1 VRLRGILAA
10 LAAVALLATAGC
22 GDDSGDGAPRASA
35 GTGVTGEINVF
46 AAASLTGAFER
57 IGKDFQA
64 ANPRTTV
71 TFNYAGTFHGM
82 AKARPF
88 MTWNGGQL
96 PELTFN
102 VRHKII
108 DGNRAAVTWDET
120 GKTIRGDDWS
130 AIGVDVY
137 RVEGDQ
143 IVEMTCYSDT
153 DKVARLLD
161 PYPGP

>member
-1 VRLRGILAA
+1 MTENQTERTR
-10 LAAVALLATAGC
+10 AVIEKLYDAY
-22 GDDSGDGAPRASA
+22 
-35 GTGVTGEINVF
+35 
-46 AAASLTGAFER
+46 LTGDTEGMLALMAP
-57 IGKDFQA
+57 DVA
-64 ANPRTTV
+64 V

-82 AKARPF
+82 AEARPF

>member
-1 VRLRGILAA
+1 MSEQQTERTRAVIDKLYAA
-10 LAAVALLATAGC
+10 YL
-22 GDDSGDGAPRASA
+22 SGDTEGMLALMAPDVA
-35 GTGVTGEINVF
+35 
-46 AAASLTGAFER
+46 
-57 IGKDFQA
+57 
-64 ANPRTTV
+64 V
-71 TFNYAGTFHGM
+71 TFNYAGTFRGM
-82 AKARPF
+82 DEARPF
-88 MTWNGGQL
+88 MTWNGAQL

-102 VRHKII
+102 IRHKIV

-137 RVEGDQ
+137 HVEDDR

-161 PYPGP
+161 PYPESS

>member
-1 VRLRGILAA
+1 MTGNQTERTR
-10 LAAVALLATAGC
+10 AVIDKLY
-22 GDDSGDGAPRASA
+22 RAY
-35 GTGVTGEINVF
+35 
-46 AAASLTGAFER
+46 LTGDTEGMLALMASDV
-57 IGKDFQA
+57 K
-64 ANPRTTV
+64 V
-71 TFNYAGTFHGM
+71 TFNYAGTFTGM
-82 AKARPF
+82 AEARPF

-120 GKTIRGDDWS
+120 GKTLRGDDW
-130 AIGVDVY
+130 AAMGVDVY
-137 RVEGDQ
+137 RVENDQ

-161 PYPGP
+161 PYPSR

>member
-1 VRLRGILAA
+1 MTETQTERTRAVIDKLYDAYLTADTEGMLA
-10 LAAVALLATAGC
+10 LM
-22 GDDSGDGAPRASA
+22 APD
-35 GTGVTGEINVF
+35 V
-46 AAASLTGAFER
+46 
-57 IGKDFQA
+57 K
-64 ANPRTTV
+64 V
-71 TFNYAGTFHGM
+71 TFNYAGTFNGM
-82 AKARPF
+82 SEARPF
-88 MTWNGGQL
+88 MTWNGAQL

-102 VRHKII
+102 IRHKII

-130 AIGVDVY
+130 SIGVDVY

-161 PYPGP
+161 PYPGI

>member
-1 VRLRGILAA
+1 MTENQTERTRAVIDKLYDAYLNSDTEGMLA
-10 LAAVALLATAGC
+10 LM
-22 GDDSGDGAPRASA
+22 APDVS
-35 GTGVTGEINVF
+35 
-46 AAASLTGAFER
+46 
-57 IGKDFQA
+57 
-64 ANPRTTV
+64 V

-82 AKARPF
+82 AEARPF

-102 VRHKII
+102 IRHKIV

-120 GKTIRGDDWS
+120 GKTIRGEDWS
-130 AIGVDVY
+130 SIGVDVY
-137 RVEGDQ
+137 RVENDQ

-161 PYPGP
+161 PYPGPE